1 MIYLTHSDYTKE
13 ILNIKDVNVYFNEN
27 CLEICK
33 YKGVNTKI
41 FHGFLSYIP
50 SYCDRCGHINNGY
63 EDIIAWGW
71 KKNCKVKI
79 TKVCG
84 YNTLLLLDK
93 RRFKCNHCGK
103 TFTARTNVVDFRKQI
118 SNDTK
123 LNIILDLINKGTEKD
138 IARSNNVSN
147 NTVNRIL
154 HKISEDKLVKRQGS
168 LPKIIGIDEFKGPKD
183 TISKMA
189 FIIVD
194 EENKNI
200 FDLLN
205 SRKVKDIKNYF
216 KRYSKRQRDKVKF
229 ITMDLYKPYYKL
241 MKRLFRNAIIV
252 PDRFHIVL
260 QIRNA
265 LDSTRIKLCT
275 KSNPNHTKL
284 KKYWK
289 LILKKE
295 ADLDDKKKKYSPCF
309 KKNISQKEIVTY
321 LINTDETLYKT
332 YNLYQGILK
341 TLNNK
346 DFESFKKIIH
356 NVKTKDLIKKTKQA
370 IKTFIK
376 MENYIKNAFTYE
388 YSNGIT
394 EGMNNLI
401 KGVIHSACGYRK
413 FNHLKI
419 RILLIKGIVKI
430 NA

>member
-1 MIYLTHSDYTKE
+1 MICLTQYNYIKD

-27 CLEICK
+27 CLEISE

-41 FHGFLSYIP
+41 FHGYLSYIP
-50 SYCDRCGHINNGY
+50 THCDRCGHVNNGH

-71 KKNCKVKI
+71 KKNCKVKV

-84 YNTLLLLDK
+84 YNAILLLDK
-93 RRFKCNHCGK
+93 KRFKCNHCGK
-103 TFTARTNVVDFRKQI
+103 TFTARTNFVDFHKQI

-123 LNIILDLINKGTEKD
+123 LNITLDLIHKGTEKD
-138 IARSNNVSN
+138 IARNNNVST

-154 HKISEDKLVKRQGS
+154 HNISEDKLVKRQGH
-168 LPKIIGIDEFKGPKD
+168 LPKIIGIDEFKDPKD

-205 SRKVKDIKNYF
+205 SRKTKDIKNYF

-241 MKRLFRNAIIV
+241 MKNLFRNAIIV

-265 LDSTRIKLCT
+265 LDSTRIRLCT

-295 ADLDDKKKKYSPCF
+295 DDLDDKKKKYSKCF
-309 KKNISQKEIVTY
+309 GKEMTQKEIVTY
-321 LINTDETLYKT
+321 LINTDKTLYKT

-341 TLNNK
+341 SLDDK
-346 DFESFKKIIH
+346 DFNQFKKIIH
-356 NVKTKDLIKKTKQA
+356 NVKTKELIKKTRQA
-370 IKTFIK
+370 IKTFIN
-376 MENYIKNAFTYE
+376 MEEYIKNAFIYE

-401 KGVIHSACGYRK
+401 KQVIHSACGYRK

>member
-1 MIYLTHSDYTKE
+1 MTHSDYTKE

-27 CLEICK
+27 CLHICK

-41 FHGFLSYIP
+41 FHGYLTYNP

-71 KKNCKVKI
+71 KKNCKIKV

-84 YNTLLLLDK
+84 YNALLLLDK

-103 TFTARTNVVDFRKQI
+103 TFTARTNFVDFHKQI

-123 LNIILDLINKGTEKD
+123 LNITLDLIHKGTEKD

-154 HKISEDKLVKRQGS
+154 HSISEDKLVKRQGH
-168 LPKIIGIDEFKGPKD
+168 LPKIFGIDEFKGPKD

-241 MKRLFRNAIIV
+241 MKSLFRNAIIV
-252 PDRFHIVL
+252 PDRFHIAL

-265 LDSTRIKLCT
+265 LDSTRIRLCI

-284 KKYWK
+284 KKYCK

-295 ADLDDKKKKYSPCF
+295 DDLDDKKKKYSKCF
-309 KKNISQKEIVTY
+309 QKEMTQKEIVTY
-321 LINTDETLYKT
+321 LVNTDKALYKT

-341 TLNNK
+341 SLDNK
-346 DFESFKKIIH
+346 DFNQFKKIIH
-356 NVKTKDLIKKTKQA
+356 NAKTKDLIKKTKQA
-370 IKTFIK
+370 IKTFIT

>member
-1 MIYLTHSDYTKE
+1 MTHSDYTKE

-41 FHGFLSYIP
+41 FHGYLTYNP

-71 KKNCKVKI
+71 KKNCKVKV

-103 TFTARTNVVDFRKQI
+103 TFIARTNVVDFHKQI

-154 HKISEDKLVKRQGS
+154 HNISEDKLVKRQGH
-168 LPKIIGIDEFKGPKD
+168 LPKILGIDEFKGPKD

-265 LDSTRIKLCT
+265 LDSTRIKLCI

-295 ADLDDKKKKYSPCF
+295 ADLDDKKKKYSSCF
-309 KKNISQKEIVTY
+309 KKDMSQKEIVTY

-341 TLNNK
+341 ALNNK

-376 MENYIKNAFTYE
+376 MENYIKNAFIYE

-401 KGVIHSACGYRK
+401 KGVIHSSCGYRK

>member
-13 ILNIKDVNVYFNEN
+13 ILNIKDDNVYFNEN
-27 CLEICK
+27 CLEICEF
-33 YKGVNTKI
+33 KGINTKI
-41 FHGFLSYIP
+41 FHGFLTYNP
-50 SYCDRCGHINNGY
+50 TYCNKCGHINNSE

-71 KKNCKVKI
+71 KKNCKVKV

-84 YNTLLLLDK
+84 YNALLLLDK
-93 RRFKCNHCGK
+93 RRFYCKHCKK
-103 TFTARTNVVDFRKQI
+103 TFVAETNVVDFHKQI

-123 LNIILDLINKGTEKD
+123 LNITLDLIHKGTEKD
-138 IARSNNVSN
+138 IARNNNVST

-154 HKISEDKLVKRQGS
+154 HNISEDKLVKRQGH
-168 LPKIIGIDEFKGPKD
+168 LPKVFGIDEFKGPKD
-183 TISKMA
+183 TVSKMA

-194 EENKNI
+194 QEKRTV

-205 SRKVKDIKNYF
+205 SRKSKDIEKYF
-216 KRYSKRQRDKVKF
+216 KRYPKSQRDKVRF
-229 ITMDLYKPYYKL
+229 ITIDLYKPYYEL
-241 MKRLFRNAIIV
+241 MRRLFKNAIII

-265 LDSTRIKLCT
+265 LDSTRIGLCV
-275 KSNPNHTKL
+275 KSNPNYIKL

-295 ADLDDKKKKYSPCF
+295 EELDDKKKTYSKCF
-309 KKNISQKEIVTY
+309 RKNMTQKDIVTY

-341 TLNNK
+341 TLDKK
-346 DFESFKKIIH
+346 DFNEFKKIIH
-356 NVKTKDLIKKTKQA
+356 NTNTKGLIRKTIKA
-370 IKTFIK
+370 IRTFIN
-376 MENYIKNAFTYE
+376 MEKYIENAFKYT

-394 EGMNNLI
+394 EGMNNFI
-401 KGVIHSACGYRK
+401 KQVIHSACGYK
-413 FNHLKI
+413 MFKHLKA
-419 RILLIKGIVKI
+419 RILLIKGIIKI

>member
-1 MIYLTHSDYTKE
+1 MTQLDYIKD
-13 ILNIKDVNVYFNEN
+13 ILNIKDVNVHFYEN
-27 CLEICK
+27 FLEISE

-41 FHGFLSYIP
+41 FHGYLTYNP
-50 SYCDRCGHINNGY
+50 SHCDRCGHINNGH

-71 KKNCKVKI
+71 KKNCKIKV

-84 YNTLLLLDK
+84 YNALLLLDK

-103 TFTARTNVVDFRKQI
+103 TFIARTNVVEFHKQI

-123 LNIILDLINKGTEKD
+123 LNITLDLIHKGTEKD
-138 IARSNNVSN
+138 IARNNNVST

-154 HKISEDKLVKRQGS
+154 HNICEDKLVKRQGH
-168 LPKIIGIDEFKGPKD
+168 LPKILGIDEFKGPKD

-205 SRKVKDIKNYF
+205 SRKTKDIKNYF

-241 MKRLFRNAIIV
+241 MKTLFRNAIIV

-265 LDSTRIKLCT
+265 LDSTRIRLCT

-295 ADLDDKKKKYSPCF
+295 ADLDDKKKRYSKCF
-309 KKNISQKEIVTY
+309 QKEMTQKEIVTY
-321 LINTDETLYKT
+321 LINIDEALYKT

-341 TLNNK
+341 SLDNK
-346 DFESFKKIIH
+346 DFNQFKKIIH
-356 NVKTKDLIKKTKQA
+356 KAKTKDLIKKTKQA
-370 IKTFIK
+370 IKTFIN
-376 MENYIKNAFTYE
+376 MEEYIKNAFIYE

-401 KGVIHSACGYRK
+401 KQVIHSACGYRK
-413 FNHLKI
+413 FDHLKI

>member
-1 MIYLTHSDYTKE
+1 MTHSDYTKE
-13 ILNIKDVNVYFNEN
+13 ILNIKDGNVYFYEN
-27 CLEICK
+27 CLEICEL
-33 YKGVNTKI
+33 KGIYTKI
-41 FHGFLSYIP
+41 FHGYLTYNP
-50 SYCDRCGHINNGY
+50 THCDKCGHINNSE
-63 EDIIAWGW
+63 EDIIDWGW

-84 YNTLLLLDK
+84 YNALLLLDK
-93 RRFKCNHCGK
+93 RRFYCKHCNK
-103 TFTARTNVVDFRKQI
+103 TFIAETNVVDFHKQI

-123 LNIILDLINKGTEKD
+123 LNVRLDLMNKGTEKD
-138 IARSNNVSN
+138 TAFRNNISTSSVD
-147 NTVNRIL
+147 RIL
-154 HKISEDKLVKRQGS
+154 EEIAQDKLVKRQGH
-168 LPKIIGIDEFKGPKD
+168 LPKILGIDEFKGTKD

-194 EENKNI
+194 QEKKTI

-205 SRKVKDIKNYF
+205 SRKSKDIKNYF

-241 MKRLFRNAIIV
+241 MKSLFRNATII

-265 LDSTRIKLCT
+265 LDSTRIRLCV
-275 KSNPNHTKL
+275 KSNPNYIKL

-295 ADLDDKKKKYSPCF
+295 NELDDKRKRYSICF
-309 KKNISQKEIVTY
+309 RKNMTQKDIVNY

-332 YNLYQGILK
+332 YKLYQGILK
-341 TLNNK
+341 SLDNK
-346 DFESFKKIIH
+346 DFNEFKKIIH
-356 NVKTKDLIKKTKQA
+356 NTKTSGLIKKTRQA
-370 IKTFIK
+370 IKTFIN
-376 MENYIKNAFTYE
+376 MEDYIENAFIYT

-401 KGVIHSACGYRK
+401 KQVIHSACGYKK
-413 FNHLKI
+413 FKHLKA
-419 RILLIKGIVKI
+419 RILLIKGIIKI

>member
-1 MIYLTHSDYTKE
+1 MTHSDYTKE
-13 ILNIKDVNVYFNEN
+13 ILNIKDGNVYFYEN
-27 CLEICK
+27 CLEICEL
-33 YKGVNTKI
+33 KGIYTKI
-41 FHGFLSYIP
+41 FHGYLTYNP
-50 SYCDRCGHINNGY
+50 THCDKCGHINNSE
-63 EDIIAWGW
+63 EDIIGWGW

-84 YNTLLLLDK
+84 YNALLLLDK
-93 RRFKCNHCGK
+93 RRFYCKHCNK
-103 TFTARTNVVDFRKQI
+103 TFIAETNVVDFHKQI

-123 LNIILDLINKGTEKD
+123 LNVRLDLMNKGTEKD
-138 IARSNNVSN
+138 TAFRNNISTSSVD
-147 NTVNRIL
+147 RIL
-154 HKISEDKLVKRQGS
+154 EEIAQDKLVKRQGH
-168 LPKIIGIDEFKGPKD
+168 LPKILGIDEFKGTKD

-194 EENKNI
+194 QEKKTI

-205 SRKVKDIKNYF
+205 SRKSKDIKNYF

-241 MKRLFRNAIIV
+241 MKSLFRNATII

-265 LDSTRIKLCT
+265 LDSTRIRLCV
-275 KSNPNHTKL
+275 KSNPNYIKF

-295 ADLDDKKKKYSPCF
+295 NELDDKRKRYSICF
-309 KKNISQKEIVTY
+309 RKNMTQKDIVNY

-341 TLNNK
+341 SLDNK
-346 DFESFKKIIH
+346 DFNEFKKIIH
-356 NVKTKDLIKKTKQA
+356 NTKTSGLIKKTRQA
-370 IKTFIK
+370 IKTFIN
-376 MENYIKNAFTYE
+376 MEDYIENAFIYT

-401 KGVIHSACGYRK
+401 KQVIHSACGYKK
-413 FNHLKI
+413 FKHLKA
-419 RILLIKGIVKI
+419 RILLIKGIIKI